1 MREFESFLNEK
12 DVKKKGKDE
21 ARARSLSEEAEKRKK
36 FVERISLSDE
46 DANYII
52 ENIYDVIRQ
61 LIEAKLSLEGYKSYS
76 HEATVSYLKKLDFSD
91 NQIRFLDELRK
102 IRNGIKYYGN
112 KSDKEYTKK
121 ALDFMKEVYIELKN
135 IVEKGLKEDR

>member
-12 DVKKKGKDE
+12 DVKKKSKDLV
-21 ARARSLSEEAEKRKK
+21 RAKSLLDEAEKRKK
-36 FVERISLSDE
+36 FVERISLSDK

-102 IRNGIKYYGN
+102 IRNGIKYYGK
-112 KSDKEYTKK
+112 KSDKGYTKK
-121 ALDFMKEVYIELKN
+121 VLDFMKEIYGKLKE
-135 IVEKGLKEDR
+135 IVEKGLKEDK